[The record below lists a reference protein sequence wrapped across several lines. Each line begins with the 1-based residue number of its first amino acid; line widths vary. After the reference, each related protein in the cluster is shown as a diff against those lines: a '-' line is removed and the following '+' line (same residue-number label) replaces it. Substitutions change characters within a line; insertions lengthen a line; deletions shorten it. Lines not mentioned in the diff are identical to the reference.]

1 MKCYLMHKNL
11 IVALMDVSDNGEL
24 SKVEINK
31 PNYEFVPVGGQ
42 MNMMKFHDWW
52 KDRAVPRTRKGS
64 THALSEL
71 GFPNT
76 YCMLVNNLALSLND
90 CYWIKPTDSKLCWEQ
105 VSLFSN
111 NFIDIFGEL
120 TFDTSS
126 SLDMRNKTLFRCA
139 SSQGELQ
146 KKWCIDS
153 NEQRFLVKGNL
164 GNSFQQS
171 LNEVFASEIYKLQ
184 GINCYTPYELTTVS
198 VEDGKLGLGCFS
210 YNFCSEEVE
219 SISAWELL
227 QTVKLKGNVS
237 YYNAFKEVCKKVCGF
252 KEEYVDKFLSLQIMV
267 DFLITN
273 TDRHMNN
280 ISVLR
285 NTDTLEYIGFAP
297 IYDNGNSMFFRSTVV
312 PTGNFN
318 KITTHSFL
326 KYEKDLLKLVKYKDI
341 LDINALPSKEFFYNL
356 YLKDIPE
363 RQQRVDSL
371 WSAYQQK
378 ILLLD
383 KIIHS

>member
-1 MKCYLMHKNL
+1 
-11 IVALMDVSDNGEL
+11 
-24 SKVEINK
+24 
-31 PNYEFVPVGGQ
+31 
-42 MNMMKFHDWW
+42 
-52 KDRAVPRTRKGS
+52 
-64 THALSEL
+64 
-71 GFPNT
+71 
-76 YCMLVNNLALSLND
+76 
-90 CYWIKPTDSKLCWEQ
+90 
-105 VSLFSN
+105 
-111 NFIDIFGEL
+111 
-120 TFDTSS
+120 
-126 SLDMRNKTLFRCA
+126 
-139 SSQGELQ
+139 
-146 KKWCIDS
+146 
-153 NEQRFLVKGNL
+153 
-164 GNSFQQS
+164 
-171 LNEVFASEIYKLQ
+171 
-184 GINCYTPYELTTVS
+184 
-198 VEDGKLGLGCFS
+198 
-210 YNFCSEEVE
+210 
-219 SISAWELL
+219 
-227 QTVKLKGNVS
+227 
-237 YYNAFKEVCKKVCGF
+237 
-252 KEEYVDKFLSLQIMV
+252 MV